1 MWWIGILFF
10 GLVYAEGD
18 FRTVELEQ
26 GFVRG
31 EKFWDGDYY
40 EFFGVPYATAPT
52 GRDKYKGPL
61 PVKTWQGVFDAKVRN
76 TVCYQTYYTGED
88 DEESLLSGDEDC
100 LVINLL
106 VPKLASEENLVP
118 VMVYIHSGAFSGGN
132 GNMAKFQYLA
142 RHDIIVISFNYRL
155 GALGFACLGN
165 EIIPGNAGL
174 KDQVAALKWIN
185 KNVIK
190 FGGDPTKVTL
200 AGFSVGAS
208 MAELLTF
215 TKSTEGLIDKLIL
228 ESGSVLSPFTI
239 NRDPISTATNIA
251 ISMGYNGTGEL
262 DDLTEFY
269 LNATPEVLVSKSLN
283 FFLPNST
290 FGFAPCIENVHE
302 GIEPFLTESPTD
314 ILKKGEN
321 QKLPVLTGFANM
333 EGISRLIQFGKW
345 RTPMTENFSEFLP
358 VDLKFPDEKTKEE
371 VAKEIKQRYFKGEE
385 VNLENIQ
392 SYVDYFS
399 DSMFKYW
406 IMKSAK
412 HHAGTSKKPTYLY
425 EFTYVGNMN
434 IKHNYMDRIHGASH
448 RDQTAYLLD
457 FFAWSNTYK
466 DLDTRDRMTLM
477 WTDFVKYGDPT
488 AYETSLINFKWRPF
502 NNQKAI
508 YLQIDKV
515 LTMKRNLFQEEYK
528 FWDKIYEKYYW
539 NPEPPKKVE
548 IKKGENKI
556 VTNENE
562 DKQLK
567 IENKG
572 NQKINKNDS
581 KTEDKK
587 AKIGNENKQV
597 KEEHKNKQ
605 GK

>member
-1 MWWIGILFF
+1 MWWLVFLFF
-10 GLVYAEGD
+10 GCVYAEGD

-26 GFVRG
+26 GFIRG
-31 EKFWDGDYY
+31 EKYWDGDYY
-40 EFFGVPYATAPT
+40 EFYGVPYATAPK

-61 PVKTWQGVFDAKVRN
+61 PVEPWKGVFDAKIRN
-76 TVCYQTYYTGED
+76 TVCYQTYYTGEE
-88 DEESLLSGDEDC
+88 DEETILSGDEDC

-106 VPKLASEENLVP
+106 VPKVATEKNLVP

-132 GNMAKFQYLA
+132 GNMAKFQYLV

-165 EIIPGNAGL
+165 EVIPGNAGL

-200 AGFSVGAS
+200 AGFSVGAA

-251 ISMGYNGTGEL
+251 ISMGYNGTGDL

-290 FGFAPCIENVHE
+290 FGFSPCIENFHE

-314 ILKKGEN
+314 ILKNGEN

-345 RTPMTENFSEFLP
+345 RTAMTENFSEFLP
-358 VDLKFPDEKTKEE
+358 VDLKFSDEKLKEE
-371 VAKEIKQRYFKGEE
+371 IAKEIKQHYFKGEE

-392 SYVDYFS
+392 SYVNYFS
-399 DSMFKYW
+399 DSMFKYS

-412 HHAGTSKKPTYLY
+412 HHAATSNKPTYLY
-425 EFTYVGNMN
+425 EFAYVGNMN

-457 FFAWSNTYK
+457 FFTWSNTYK

-477 WTDFVKYGDPT
+477 WSDFVKYGDPT
-488 AYETSLINFKWRPF
+488 AYESSLINFKWRPF
-502 NNQKAI
+502 TNKKAI

-515 LTMKRNLFQEEYK
+515 LTMKRNLFQEEYN

-548 IKKGENKI
+548 IKKDEKKI
-556 VTNENE
+556 LQTENENI
-562 DKQLK
+562 QA
-567 IENKG
+567 
-572 NQKINKNDS
+572 
-581 KTEDKK
+581 KK
-587 AKIGNENKQV
+587 
-597 KEEHKNKQ
+597 KNKDDNNEKDKRKRKRKTSE
-605 GK
+605 G